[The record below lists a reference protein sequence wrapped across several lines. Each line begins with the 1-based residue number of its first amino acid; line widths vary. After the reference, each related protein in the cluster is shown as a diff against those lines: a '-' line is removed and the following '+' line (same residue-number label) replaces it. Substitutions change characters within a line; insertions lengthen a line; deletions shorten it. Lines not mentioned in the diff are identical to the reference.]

1 MAKRKQTQKLH
12 TGFDS
17 DEATNWLFLHGKK
30 HPNVLYLMSCHVI
43 IRNRLSLSMGSW
55 DVAAGANPSLVSG
68 RGQGIPWTS
77 RQFITGPLL
86 MSNVGFSVLLKDI
99 VFNVLYL
106 MFCFVFNLQKASM
119 MHILLKLF
127 PKVSPHAP
135 TLKIMWFVKGVW
147 HAAVSGDYSY
157 CVKYAYMYSNSF
169 CYIFIETVISFLV
182 TYFPA
187 IYMWF
192 SPKVDQ

>member
-1 MAKRKQTQKLH
+1 MSFMAKRKQTQKLH

-30 HPNVLYLMSCHVI
+30 HL
-43 IRNRLSLSMGSW
+43 
-55 DVAAGANPSLVSG
+55 
-68 RGQGIPWTS
+68 
-77 RQFITGPLL
+77 
-86 MSNVGFSVLLKDI
+86 
-99 VFNVLYL
+99 NVLYL

-147 HAAVSGDYSY
+147 HAAVSGDFSY
-157 CVKYAYMYSNSF
+157 CVKYTYLYSNSF
-169 CYIFIETVISFLV
+169 CYIFQWNCYFIPCYLFPCDLHVIFSHILSYLTYVSLWVFSHLCTKKWQQVLV
-182 TYFPA
+182 A
-187 IYMWF
+187 LC
-192 SPKVDQ
+192 